1 MKTFIEFIIANFVI
15 VALCVVLL
23 DFANGIARALKRDE
37 FKIGIALI
45 GLKNIV
51 LLAFAALSGGLMFF
65 FLRSVQIFGLPFAEP
80 TFKLLMTLV
89 IAYYGNSTLQNMIT
103 LFGIPTPAFMQ
114 TIDDKVK
121 EMFSKSDPITAFGA
135 DEPVVEEVDESEV
148 KG

>member
-1 MKTFIEFIIANFVI
+1 MKDFIGFVIANFVI
-15 VALCVVLL
+15 IALCVVLL
-23 DFANGIARALKRDE
+23 DYANGIARALKRNE
-37 FKIGIALI
+37 FKWPLALS

-51 LLAFAALSGGLMFF
+51 LLAFASLTGGLLFF
-65 FLRSVQIFGLPFAEP
+65 YLRSAQIFGLPFAEP

-89 IAYYGNSTLQNMIT
+89 IAYYGNSTLQNMIF

-121 EMFSKSDPITAFGA
+121 EMFSKSDPLTGFG

>member
-1 MKTFIEFIIANFVI
+1 MKVFIEFIIANFVI

-23 DFANGIARALKRDE
+23 DYANGIARAFKRDE
-37 FKIGIALI
+37 FKISIALI

-51 LLAFAALSGGLMFF
+51 LLVFAALSGGLMFF
-65 FLRSVQIFGLPFAEP
+65 FLRTVQIFGLPFAEP

-89 IAYYGNSTLQNMIT
+89 IAYYGNSALQNMIT

-121 EMFSKSDPITAFGA
+121 EMFGKSDPIGTY
-135 DEPVVEEVDESEV
+135 DVPTEEVNQALKDSE
-148 KG
+148 

>member
-1 MKTFIEFIIANFVI
+1 MKVFIEFMIANFVI
-15 VALCVVLL
+15 IALCVVLL
-23 DFANGIARALKRDE
+23 DFANGIARAMKREE
-37 FKIGIALI
+37 FKISIALI

-51 LLAFAALSGGLMFF
+51 LLVFAALSGGLMFY

-89 IAYYGNSTLQNMIT
+89 IAYYGNSTLQNIIF

-121 EMFSKSDPITAFGA
+121 EMFNKSDPLTAFGA
-135 DEPVVEEVDESEV
+135 EPVVEEVDESEV
-148 KG
+148 LG

>member
-1 MKTFIEFIIANFVI
+1 MKTFIEFMIANFVI

-23 DFANGIARALKRDE
+23 DYVNGIARALKRNE
-37 FKIGIALI
+37 FKIALALT
-45 GLKNIV
+45 GFKNIV

-65 FLRSVQIFGLPFAEP
+65 FLRNIQIFGLPFAEP
-80 TFKLLMTLV
+80 TFKILMTLV
-89 IAYYGNSTLQNMIT
+89 IAYYGNSTLQNMIF

-121 EMFSKSDPITAFGA
+121 DMFNKSDPITAFGA
-135 DEPVVEEVDESEV
+135 DNPDQVELVESEV